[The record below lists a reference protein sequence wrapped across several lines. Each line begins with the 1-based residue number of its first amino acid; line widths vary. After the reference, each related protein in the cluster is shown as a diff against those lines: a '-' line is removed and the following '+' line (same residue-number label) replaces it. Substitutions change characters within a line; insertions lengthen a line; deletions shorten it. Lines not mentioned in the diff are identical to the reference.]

1 MKKTSRLRRLGLMLI
16 RCYNFI
22 IAPYSKRYDLKHLL
36 ACKCSMIHPFL
47 TLLPIL
53 QVAMPRED
61 AVRRMLEKTKQFDVQ
76 LREFL
81 GEDYEGADLDRSPY
95 PEAGSLVAD
104 DGTFLLFR
112 LTGSPLFYSLKSR
125 IASIADIASEVFAE
139 TPGKATFD
147 WICQAVS
154 WIESLHLAVSR
165 DDSKVGEFLD
175 SRLVIPGKAAK
186 RLFSEGQ
193 AILLDVPEDLRKTL
207 SQHRIFVSTSKDG
220 NLTVKSTK
228 GGAHHAVGVTVIR
241 WCPFLFDSLK
251 ADVSRLEEWETK
263 IRKVSA
269 DFISFNVKAKE
280 KPPGDAS
287 ILSTYHGFRHA
298 VSNLLIE
305 SSDLVACPTTDTV
318 DAARTLLHNLDSYL
332 QTHSSSEIAR
342 KFAQM
347 KYKDGPTAVSDRFIL
362 LDALTDRS
370 SVAASMGDIMD
381 TSLEDLI
388 SKEGPFRNAGRVL
401 IEKALRKAT
410 EAMEIGSRRDASFSF
425 SSLRAWEIENAL
437 YDLFQTAL
445 GEAQISTEYR
455 EKARALKRSLED
467 AGNLAFCARVLIG
480 DIDAQKL
487 VRMTTEQLANP
498 KTKQD
503 RARAEAA
510 AKQNA
515 ALTRSGSTEQEKLS
529 ISPPSKVAGRQ
540 SPMASDLDRKVAAEA
555 PTKGPIK
562 DIKSSSSYTS
572 RIKATLGNVVKT
584 AKSSRLATPPP
595 PPPSLAAS
603 IQSSAPASLSQDN
616 LISSSSG
623 GDRFQLSLANAS
635 RKFMAGFSVEVNQQC
650 HQVNGWLPESLTEKG
665 RLQIA
670 EFSSFL
676 SSKLSSGKWTTA
688 VLRVVTFSDPD
699 AKQLKKFI
707 KDYELKKRIAMIAL
721 DAESDEF
728 SKLFLVTPKFHR
740 AATGLMF
747 GNPAGTYAVLLR
759 KRSRS

>member
-1 MKKTSRLRRLGLMLI
+1 
-16 RCYNFI
+16 
-22 IAPYSKRYDLKHLL
+22 
-36 ACKCSMIHPFL
+36 
-47 TLLPIL
+47 
-53 QVAMPRED
+53 MPRED

-104 DGTFLLFR
+104 DGTFLLLR
-112 LTGSPLFYSLKSR
+112 LTGSPLFHSLKSR
-125 IASIADIASEVFAE
+125 IESIADIASDVFAD

-147 WICQAVS
+147 WICHAVS
-154 WIESLHLAVSR
+154 WIESLHAAVSR
-165 DDSKVGEFLD
+165 NDSKVGEFLD

-186 RLFSEGQ
+186 KLFQEGE

-251 ADVSRLEEWETK
+251 ADVSRLEEWENK

-269 DFISFNVKAKE
+269 EFISFNAKAKE

-287 ILSTYHGFRHA
+287 MLSTYHGFRHE

-305 SSDLVACPTTDTV
+305 SSDLVACPTNDTV
-318 DAARTLLHNLDSYL
+318 DAARTLLRNLDSYL
-332 QTHSSSEIAR
+332 QTHSSSEIVR
-342 KFAQM
+342 KYAEV
-347 KYKDGPTAVSDRFIL
+347 KYKDGPVAVRDRFLL

-370 SVAASMGDIMD
+370 FIASSMGTAMD

-410 EAMEIGSRRDASFSF
+410 ETMEIGSRRDASFSF

-437 YDLFQTAL
+437 YDLFQTNL
-445 GEAQISTEYR
+445 GEAQISPEYR

-467 AGNLAFCARVLIG
+467 AGNLAFCARVLTG

-510 AKQNA
+510 ARQNA
-515 ALTRSGSTEQEKLS
+515 ALTRSGSTDQKKAS
-529 ISPPSKVAGRQ
+529 ISPQSKLTARQ
-540 SPMASDLDRKVAAEA
+540 SPATSDLDRKLAAKT
-555 PTKGPIK
+555 PTKDPVK
-562 DIKSSSSYTS
+562 VIKSPSSYTS
-572 RIKATLGNVVKT
+572 RIKSSLGDVVKST
-584 AKSSRLATPPP
+584 KFSRLATPPP

-603 IQSSAPASLSQDN
+603 MQSSAPGSLSQDN

-635 RKFMAGFSVEVNQQC
+635 RKFMAGFSVEANQQS
-650 HQVNGWLPESLTEKG
+650 QVNRSLPESLTEKG

-676 SSKLSSGKWTTA
+676 SSKLSSGKWTAA

-699 AKQLKKFI
+699 SKQLKKFI
-707 KDYELKKRIAMIAL
+707 KDYELKNRIAMISL
-721 DAESDEF
+721 ESESDEF
-728 SKLFLVTPKFHR
+728 SKLFVLTPKFHR